1 MKLILCDVNTY
12 LCNAWNQVFAKEKD
26 VEVVHSLFEDVPE
39 YDCMVSPANSFGLM
53 DGGIDAAITK
63 YFGKELMQRVQDR
76 IMQEYCGEQPVGTSI
91 IVPTGNN
98 DHPWLAHTPT
108 MRVPRNIYGTDNVYN
123 AMRAMLLAARKGRE
137 MLTSD
142 CDAAY
147 GPMHA
152 VVTHIDIKTV
162 LCPGLGTATGKMPP
176 DAAAWQMYCAYKSV
190 MYPRPIH
197 WDNAIAIEQEIYK

>member
-26 VEVVHSLFEDVPE
+26 VEVVHSQFEDVPE

-53 DGGIDAAITK
+53 DGGIDAAITA
-63 YFGKELMQRVQDR
+63 YFGQQLMQRVQDH
-76 IMQEYCGEQPVGTSI
+76 IMQKYCGEQPVGTAI
-91 IVPTGNN
+91 IVPTGNKT
-98 DHPWLAHTPT
+98 HPWLAHTPT

-123 AMRAMLLAARKGRE
+123 AMRAMLI
-137 MLTSD
+137 
-142 CDAAY
+142 
-147 GPMHA
+147 A
-152 VVTHIDIKTV
+152 VKKDGMIDTV

-176 DAAAWQMYCAYKSV
+176 DVAAWQMYCAYKSV

-197 WDNAIAIEQEIYK
+197 WDNAIAIEQEIYR